1 MLTPPALVP
10 GNAPGGVR
18 TLVFLVTEDWYF
30 ISHRLPLAK
39 AAVEA
44 GFRVVV
50 ATRVRAHGEQLR
62 EAGCEVVPLEWSR
75 GAGNPFLELVILAR
89 VVQLYRLLRP
99 AVVHHVALKPVIL
112 GSIAAMLA
120 RVPCV
125 VNAIAGL
132 GYLFINADG
141 RARVLRPIV
150 CGVLRILLNRRG
162 TWVILQNPDDQE
174 VLSRLAALDRDR
186 TVLIRGAGV
195 DVNAH
200 AARPL
205 PDGRPIVVL
214 PARLLWD
221 KGVGE
226 FVDAAR
232 TLRSEKVDARFVLA
246 GGLDPANPRAIDRST
261 VDHWVE
267 DGAVEW
273 WGHCEPMRA
282 VYLQASVICLPSY
295 REGLPKALLE
305 AAATGRP
312 LVTTDVPGCR
322 EVVRNGD
329 NGLLVP
335 PHQSGALASALRTLL
350 GDPALRTAMGLRSR
364 ARAEAEFDVER
375 VIAETLELY
384 RTPAP

>member
-1 MLTPPALVP
+1 M
-10 GNAPGGVR
+10 
-18 TLVFLVTEDWYF
+18 
-30 ISHRLPLAK
+30 
-39 AAVEA
+39 
-44 GFRVVV
+44 
-50 ATRVRAHGEQLR
+50 
-62 EAGCEVVPLEWSR
+62 
-75 GAGNPFLELVILAR
+75 
-89 VVQLYRLLRP
+89 
-99 AVVHHVALKPVIL
+99 
-112 GSIAAMLA
+112 
-120 RVPCV
+120 
-125 VNAIAGL
+125 
-132 GYLFINADG
+132 
-141 RARVLRPIV
+141 
-150 CGVLRILLNRRG
+150 
-162 TWVILQNPDDQE
+162 
-174 VLSRLAALDRDR
+174 
-186 TVLIRGAGV
+186 
-195 DVNAH
+195 
-200 AARPL
+200 
-205 PDGRPIVVL
+205 VL